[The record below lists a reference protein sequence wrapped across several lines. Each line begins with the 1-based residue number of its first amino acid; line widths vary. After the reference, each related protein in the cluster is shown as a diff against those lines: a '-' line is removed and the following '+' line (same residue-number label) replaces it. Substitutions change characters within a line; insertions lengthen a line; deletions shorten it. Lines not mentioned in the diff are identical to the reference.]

1 MSEYDNTDRGVLF
14 RNEQKKSDKHPDYSG
29 SINLADGEH
38 FLDGW
43 LNRSKGGKAYLSL
56 KIGKLKGQPREGG
69 QQARQ
74 QDDWGAGGD
83 PWQDEVPFRPRGSW
97 E

>member
-56 KIGKLKGQPREGG
+56 KIGKLKDR
-69 QQARQ
+69 QAAPPQ
-74 QDDWGAGGD
+74 KPADDWGSS
-83 PWQDEVPFRPRGSW
+83 EPFVDDDLDSIPF
-97 E
+97 